1 MKVSRRSILAAPVLL
16 LALREGAE
24 AFIFGAQNSLNLVSV
39 GDSQTAERS
48 ALGGA
53 TLAQTYPF
61 VVAQA
66 LGYANVTNVGIP
78 GNTTTQMLAR
88 FSTDV
93 LAHHANAVS
102 IMGFVNDLTT
112 NISGGSWV
120 GGGISAATT
129 KSNIKTMVQNAQA
142 QHCRV
147 TLLTA
152 VPVFETVYLDNAA
165 AYLSAISEIPGET
178 GCEFVDVYS
187 EFVALDEATRNSLLL
202 DDQHPNAAGHAY
214 IAGLRTG
221 DQFGHA

>member
-1 MKVSRRSILAAPVLL
+1 MK
-16 LALREGAE
+16 LR
-24 AFIFGAQNSLNLVSV
+24 FQNSHNLVAI

-61 VVAQA
+61 LVAKV

-78 GNTTTQMLAR
+78 GNTTTMMLAR
-88 FSTDV
+88 FATDV

-112 NISGGSWV
+112 NVSGGVWV

-129 KSNIKTMVQNAQA
+129 KSNLKTMVQNAQA

-152 VPVFETVYLDNAA
+152 VPVFEAVYLDNAG
-165 AYLSAISEIPGET
+165 AYLTACAEAASET
-178 GCEFVDVYS
+178 GAEYLDVYS
-187 EFVALDEATRNSLLL
+187 AFIALDETTRNSLLL

-221 DQFGHA
+221 NQFGHA